1 MEGLTVCLP
10 DLRFTR
16 DTARL
21 DEKFFR
27 EQIVREDQPGCFSS
41 PDCSLLAEER
51 EGELFGGKGRM
62 AVAPPRRLP
71 PSFPLPTHTAVGVA

>member
-27 EQIVREDQPGCFSS
+27 EQIVRAAS
-41 PDCSLLAEER
+41 PPLTPASWLRRER
-51 EGELFGGKGRM
+51 E
-62 AVAPPRRLP
+62 
-71 PSFPLPTHTAVGVA
+71 S